1 LVAALAVLAAVV
13 VIGGRKL
20 TSYCRY
26 GTSQART
33 WFENNIPPEQEIA
46 RLRMELNNLA
56 RDDGRYF
63 EKVARQGVEVE
74 KMEKRVATL
83 REKLGA
89 EEGRIR
95 AMKGSLIGE
104 GEFVTYN
111 GGRYSRT
118 NLQAELRVSAGRFQA
133 EEATLQSMQDQ
144 LSAKKQAYE
153 LNRKKLSELKLAR
166 QKMATELQQLETS
179 LAKERQAQAESE
191 NTLDEAS
198 YLRIRK
204 EMDAIGTRIRVM
216 TKERELKN
224 EVNSPIRSDEKKRD
238 DDAKLDKYLDTR
250 FGDKAEGQ

>member
-1 LVAALAVLAAVV
+1 MCKKVTLVAALAVVAAVV

-26 GTSQART
+26 GQEQART
-33 WFENNIPPEQEIA
+33 WFERNIPPEQEIA

-74 KMEKRVATL
+74 KMEKRVASL
-83 REKLGA
+83 REKLTA

-95 AMKGSLIGE
+95 AMKNSLVGE
-104 GEFVTYN
+104 GEFVSYN

-153 LNRKKLSELKLAR
+153 LNRKKLSEQGDREHPRPHRGDDGHAAVAER
-166 QKMATELQQLETS
+166 DEQLGP
-179 LAKERQAQAESE
+179 L
-191 NTLDEAS
+191 
-198 YLRIRK
+198 
-204 EMDAIGTRIRVM
+204 
-216 TKERELKN
+216 ERE
-224 EVNSPIRSDEKKRD
+224 E
-238 DDAKLDKYLDTR
+238 A
-250 FGDKAEGQ
+250 